1 MLSYRMVSFPN
12 LHKLAV
18 KQSLDQPLRNSQSS
32 QELLFLLEK
41 ILQMIFLTIY
51 IMPQG
56 ILEMEIEF
64 QESYRDSDAYECHT
78 DEIRVFFPFLFSMIK
93 TTAFFSQVIS
103 QPRDRP

>member
-41 ILQMIFLTIY
+41 ILQMIFLTRY
-51 IMPQG
+51 LMPQG

-64 QESYRDSDAYECHT
+64 QESYRDPDAYECHT